1 LLHLFRRF
9 FPALERYLRE
19 CRDDTNGTLR
29 PNKKVVGQV
38 VEYLKREDN
47 VDDEVEKLA
56 FEVEKLKK
64 YRRWVSYRLALP
76 QGHVER
82 AGYVLTIEKVGPNK
96 GKPTSTWVAHLLDK
110 QLNRQ
115 WWDLT
120 KRIHRKEQRAKALVR
135 DVQIRMGADLVSRCN
150 LLVVPA
156 FKTQEMVRKVNPM
169 DGSRRRI
176 GSKTAKRMMSMSHY
190 KFQGRLAHL
199 CRITGK
205 TLRIVTE
212 PYTSVSCHKC
222 GICCKRREAVEII
235 SLD

>member
-1 LLHLFRRF
+1 VFHLFRRF

-29 PNKKVVGQV
+29 PNKKVVGLV

-47 VDDEVEKLA
+47 VDDKVEKLA

-64 YRRWVSYRLALP
+64 NLRWVNFRLALP
-76 QGHVER
+76 RGHPDRWGYVITFKRLR
-82 AGYVLTIEKVGPNK
+82 AGPLPQAISE
-96 GKPTSTWVAHLLDK
+96 WVAHLSDK

-120 KRIHRKEQRAKALVR
+120 RRIHRKEQRAKALVR
-135 DVQIRMGADLVSRCN
+135 DFHIRVGADIVSRCD
-150 LLVVPA
+150 LAFVPV
-156 FKTQEMVRKVNPM
+156 FKTQEMVRKVNKV

-176 GSKTAKRMMSMSHY
+176 GSKTAKRMMSMAHY
-190 KFQGRLAHL
+190 KFQGRMAHL

-212 PYTSVSCHKC
+212 PYTSVTCLTCH
-222 GICCKRREAVEII
+222 ICRKRRV
-235 SLD
+235 